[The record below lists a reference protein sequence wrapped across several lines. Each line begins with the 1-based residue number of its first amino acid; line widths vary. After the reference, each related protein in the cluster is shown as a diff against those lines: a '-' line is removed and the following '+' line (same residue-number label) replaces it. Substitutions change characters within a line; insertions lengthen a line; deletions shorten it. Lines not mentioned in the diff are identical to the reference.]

1 MIKVSMNGMVVELD
15 NENKC
20 EYRDFINLISI
31 INNNYNINIVINVFS
46 DDKKQIL
53 LTVNEE
59 NKIII
64 DITNLTQF
72 DVFRYFERKYLYNKK
87 KVVTKQ
93 DLKNVKVIT
102 KKDLIKSKEKFIK
115 QFKEN
120 ECLTNGEYW
129 SLMYML
135 KYIDFLINE
144 V

>member
-31 INNNYNINIVINVFS
+31 INNNYTINIVINVFS

-87 KVVTKQ
+87 VVTKTRF
-93 DLKNVKVIT
+93 KNVKVIT

-129 SLMYML
+129 ALTYML